1 MNSKI
6 SHQILLSTWIL
17 YLFIYFQY
25 INNCLIYDHFDNEF
39 YEKLEF
45 QQKVTKNFPKIN
57 QKCSLS
63 VVCQQLSN
71 LHYYIRT
78 ELNILS

>member
-1 MNSKI
+1 M

-45 QQKVTKNFPKIN
+45 QQKVTKNFSKIIRN
-57 QKCSLS
+57 VHL
-63 VVCQQLSN
+63 QLYVNSC
-71 LHYYIRT
+71 LTYIT
-78 ELNILS
+78 I